1 MSDHVSS
8 SPAEASDRLA
18 IRHHDTFAKT
28 GGTWRFAERRLD
40 VRWIETRMLEGA
52 GGG

>member
-1 MSDHVSS
+1 MSDQVSI
-8 SPAEASDRLA
+8 SPAEASDLLA
-18 IRHHDTFAKT
+18 IRHRDTFAGT

-40 VRWIETRMLEGA
+40 VRWIETHMLEGA